1 MAEGRPDSHDF
12 GVFHG
17 RPINSSSVRQPL
29 MRATTTPARAKPL
42 NRWTNDFMDGSVQ
55 HLITG
60 GNSDIP
66 LFPSRK
72 DIGDAAIGFHGDDLD
87 LTYQL
92 ISPANHQ
99 QTTF

>member
-1 MAEGRPDSHDF
+1 
-12 GVFHG
+12 
-17 RPINSSSVRQPL
+17 
-29 MRATTTPARAKPL
+29 
-42 NRWTNDFMDGSVQ
+42 MDGSVQ

-66 LFPSRK
+66 LLPSRK

-92 ISPANHQ
+92 VTPANHQ